1 MTTKDVFEEAAAQ
14 PALIVCR
21 TGATESLWDC
31 HVSNL
36 IERLEDELGVV
47 VTGADPGQRT
57 PSLRDAAAA
66 ARFAGCTSA
75 VVVVS
80 DVRISPTAIRELT
93 AVSGVSAVVVS
104 TPTWAVD
111 DVVRS
116 YRSAQCSRAHAA

>member
-1 MTTKDVFEEAAAQ
+1 MTTKDVFEGAAAQ

-57 PSLRDAAAA
+57 PSLRSQRRASSIC
-66 ARFAGCTSA
+66 RGNLGPGWRQGLAGH
-75 VVVVS
+75 
-80 DVRISPTAIRELT
+80 RSPAQRYAPATQLDYACSSQSMTA
-93 AVSGVSAVVVS
+93 
-104 TPTWAVD
+104 
-111 DVVRS
+111 
-116 YRSAQCSRAHAA
+116 